1 MQQEKKVLIEFK
13 TKIFL
18 IKNSDEIPTPE
29 QEPEPTFFATPKP
42 IKERTKKSS
51 SKFYV
56 DVFDKIVIDET
67 NITMK

>member
-18 IKNSDEIPTPE
+18 IKNADKIPAPE
-29 QEPEPTFFATPKP
+29 QEPEPIFFATPKP

-51 SKFYV
+51 SKFYG
-56 DVFDKIVIDET
+56 DVFEKIVIDEI